1 MPLVKKH
8 VPLNTVNDF
17 IAGVILGGLVFLY
30 VGIKIGGGLAI
41 LRVAKVNHRNLR
53 KQAGLPIRD

>member
-1 MPLVKKH
+1 M
-8 VPLNTVNDF
+8 NDF
-17 IAGVILGGLVFLY
+17 IAGVIVGGLVCLY
-30 VGIKIGGGLAI
+30 LGIKIGGGLAI